1 MQKTIG
7 MLAILLAAQLVL
19 AVGMSYTG
27 PSLAMHRP
35 DTPLLDLGGRT
46 VDRITIASPDDQQ
59 IVLAQQ
65 GDGWVLPGTGDFPAD
80 KARVDRLLEELKGLQ
95 RGLPVATSKG
105 ALKRFKV
112 SDDAFER
119 RVMLARGDEALA
131 TLYFGT
137 SPGMHRVNARAS
149 ADTAVYTTEFGVYD
163 APVKPEDWEDK
174 DVLKIPP
181 GEIETIGLADIS
193 LARSPDSPPDG
204 AAGGGNQPKP
214 ESKTWTGEGLAEG
227 ESVEQS
233 NADALAKQLAGLT
246 VASVLGTEAKPDYGL
261 EKPALSLRVQR
272 KGGGTIEY
280 RIGKRD
286 KENDYV
292 LKVSS
297 RPEYFRLPAYTAEAL
312 IKATARDQLAAVAGK
327 AADDAA
333 AAQGQ
338 EQSPP
343 AQGTDAPD
351 RNTSAA
357 GAS

>member
-7 MLAILLAAQLVL
+7 MLAVLLAAQLVL

-35 DTPLLDLGGRT
+35 DTPLLDLGDRT
-46 VDRITIASPDDQQ
+46 VDRITIAAPDDQQ
-59 IVLAQQ
+59 VVLARQ

-80 KARVDRLLEELKGLQ
+80 TARVNRLLEELKGLQ
-95 RGLPVATSKG
+95 RGLPVATTKG
-105 ALKRFKV
+105 ALKRFRV
-112 SDDAFER
+112 SDDDFER
-119 RVMLARGDEALA
+119 RVILARGDEALA

-137 SPGMHRVNARAS
+137 SPGMRRVNARTGGDA
-149 ADTAVYTTEFGVYD
+149 AVYTTEFGVYD

-181 GEIETIGLADIS
+181 GEIGMIGLADLS
-193 LARSPDSPPDG
+193 LSRSPESPPAE
-204 AAGGGNQPKP
+204 AAGGARQPKP
-214 ESKTWTGEGLAEG
+214 ESKPWTGEGLTEG
-227 ESVEQS
+227 ESVEQA

-246 VASVLGTEAKPDYGL
+246 VASVLGTGAKPGYGL
-261 EKPALSLRVQR
+261 EQPALSLRVQR
-272 KGGGTIEY
+272 KGGETIEY
-280 RIGKRD
+280 RIGRRET
-286 KENDYV
+286 ENDYV

-312 IKATARDQLAAVAGK
+312 IKAAARDQLATVAGK

-333 AAQGQ
+333 AVQGT
-338 EQSPP
+338 ERSPP
-343 AQGTDAPD
+343 AQGADAPD
-351 RNTSAA
+351 RTTSAA